1 MNSIYCLII
10 KEISM
15 VGSATLLIS
24 FKVMFGVTFIYRL
37 LPNFLLY
44 YKKIVNFILPLSF
57 YLETK
62 KILSYQI

>member
-15 VGSATLLIS
+15 VGSVTLLIS

-62 KILSYQI
+62 KILSFQI